1 MPATCPVRRSSEK
14 APSGR
19 IERASQPRHP
29 AIDHNGGVTQ
39 SPEVPAR
46 TTGSQTLDRGLRA
59 LELLAEA
66 PGPLSIA
73 SLAQG
78 LGVHRSNAYRVLRT
92 LEDHRFVLRDE
103 AGMIRLGPRLAALGR
118 GAAGSLQQAALPEL
132 GELANT
138 FGFTTFIAMLDVD
151 EAITLLSIEPTHGHA
166 NVAQRPGAKH
176 PISRGAPGYAIEAS
190 LDPREH
196 RALFGGSTLSE
207 AATEVRG
214 RGYAIS
220 HDEVIAGLTSVAV
233 PLRVAGEPPAAL
245 AVVCIGV
252 PDDLEALA
260 RSMRE
265 AALRIERAAH

>member
-1 MPATCPVRRSSEK
+1 M
-14 APSGR
+14 
-19 IERASQPRHP
+19 
-29 AIDHNGGVTQ
+29 VTQ
-39 SPEVPAR
+39 HPDSPAR
-46 TTGSQTLDRGLRA
+46 TAGSQTLDRGLRA

-66 PGPLSIA
+66 SGPLSIA
-73 SLAQG
+73 QLAEG

-118 GAAGSLQQAALPEL
+118 GAAASLQQAALPEL
-132 GELANT
+132 SELANV
-138 FGFTTFIAMLDVD
+138 FGFTTFIAMLEVD
-151 EAITLLSIEPTHGHA
+151 EAITLLSIEPMRGHA
-166 NVAQRPGAKH
+166 SVAQRPGVKH

-196 RALFGGSTLSE
+196 KALLGGAPLSD
-207 AATEVRG
+207 AAAAVRG

-220 HDEVIAGLTSVAV
+220 HDEVIPGLTSVAV

-252 PDDLEALA
+252 PEDLEALA
-260 RSMRE
+260 HSMRE
-265 AALRIERAAH
+265 AAVRIERSAH